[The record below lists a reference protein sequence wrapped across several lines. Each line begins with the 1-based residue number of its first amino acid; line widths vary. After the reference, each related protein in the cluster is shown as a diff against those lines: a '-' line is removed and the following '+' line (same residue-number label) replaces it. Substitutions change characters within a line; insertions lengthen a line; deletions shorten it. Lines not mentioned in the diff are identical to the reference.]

1 MVGRK
6 LVMEST
12 YVTQESMCYKT
23 LFKTD
28 AERLSEAERLVK
40 MYAKA
45 RLVITSR
52 IHCALPCLGLETPVI
67 YLEKGSDIEESKCR
81 LAGLREL
88 FNVVSVENGVLSPR
102 FDTVLPITVTNHPSN
117 KSAWRKLAD
126 ELKQKCR
133 EFV

>member
-1 MVGRK
+1 
-6 LVMEST
+6 
-12 YVTQESMCYKT
+12 MCYKT

-67 YLEKGSDIEESKCR
+67 YLESKCR

-126 ELKQKCR
+126 ELKQRCR

>member
-1 MVGRK
+1 MIGA
-6 LVMEST
+6 
-12 YVTQESMCYKT
+12 QEKKIRRIMIAAPKSGSGKT
-23 LFKTD
+23 
-28 AERLSEAERLVK
+28 
-40 MYAKA
+40 M
-45 RLVITSR
+45 ITCV
-52 IHCALPCLGLETPVI
+52 HCALPCLGLETPVI

-126 ELKQKCR
+126 ELKQRCR